1 MKACGLE
8 ATFTP
13 NVVLES
19 LGKDKDGNIVSV
31 MTGRDGRFLWSG
43 KTKLVR
49 YPDTKRKFSYPWNYI
64 SKNEK
69 RKSARFSYMIRVL
82 SESSLDSKAIRPLV
96 RLALQFWQL
105 DMNAFVRI
113 GHKILSCTP
122 TVVCRRS
129 SVADALR
136 IKPTLLGLEKPLNRF
151 GLESVPLWDRRRRPP
166 LHSRASGGD

>member
-1 MKACGLE
+1 LKACGLE

-19 LGKDKDGNIVSV
+19 LGKDKDGNVVSV

-43 KTKLVR
+43 QTKLVR
-49 YPDTKRKFSYPWNYI
+49 YPDVTRKFSYPWNSI
-64 SKNEK
+64 SKIEK
-69 RKSARFSYMIRVL
+69 RKSARFSYIIRII
-82 SESSLDSKAIRPLV
+82 SESSLSLKAVRPLV

-129 SVADALR
+129 SAARALR
-136 IKPTLLGLEKPLNRF
+136 IKPTLLESEKPLNRF
-151 GLESVPLWDRRRRPP
+151 GLESVPLWDRRRKPP
-166 LHSRASGGD
+166 WHSRASGGD